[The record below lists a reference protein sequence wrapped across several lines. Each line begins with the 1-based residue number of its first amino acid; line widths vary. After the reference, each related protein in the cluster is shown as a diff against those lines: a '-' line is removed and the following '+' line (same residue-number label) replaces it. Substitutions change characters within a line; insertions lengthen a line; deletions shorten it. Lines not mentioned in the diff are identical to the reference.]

1 MRTTLQ
7 PILDLLDEGLRLYRR
22 EFARFAMITAL
33 GAIPMV
39 LLGVAVVMIPW
50 MLSSLAGILLFYGL
64 LFLSF
69 PFIVYLMSAMS
80 RATLAGSRG
89 EPIILREV
97 LWVHPFRLI
106 GMGCYGGFY
115 LAVLNTVISMFSVVC
130 ICPAYAFIG
139 VAVAGLGGLLET
151 SGPLGSALGSL
162 LFTVLTFIFI
172 LLYGFS
178 LVMSGA
184 TFSSLIFS
192 LQPFMHGNLRL
203 MEAIRQSMDITFY
216 RFGSNLLIYLCA
228 SLIFGTLALCVTL
241 AIGVL
246 IPMPLL
252 FLFGSES
259 VLAQVLSLAVVL
271 FALTLA
277 LPPLPIWMALLF
289 QRRMAEREGLDLAE
303 RIAGV
308 VG

>member
-22 EFARFAMITAL
+22 EFARFALITAI
-33 GAIPMV
+33 GAIPMG
-39 LLGVAVVMIPW
+39 LLGALVMMIPW
-50 MLSSLAGILLFYGL
+50 MLGSFMGVLLFYGL
-64 LFLSF
+64 LFLTF
-69 PFIVYLMSAMS
+69 PFAVYLMSAMS
-80 RATLAGSRG
+80 RATLEVRQGK
-89 EPIILREV
+89 PIILREV
-97 LWVHPFRLI
+97 LRIGPFRLI

-115 LAVLNTVISMFSVVC
+115 LAALNTIISIFSVFC
-130 ICPAYAFIG
+130 MCPTYAFLGLAAAG
-139 VAVAGLGGLLET
+139 VGGMFGG
-151 SGPLGSALGSL
+151 SGAIGSALSSL
-162 LFTVLTFIFI
+162 IFTFLSFLFI
-172 LLYGFS
+172 LLYGLS
-178 LVMSGA
+178 LVLSGA
-184 TFSSLIFS
+184 TFGSLLFS
-192 LQPFMHGNLRL
+192 LQPFMHGNVR
-203 MEAIRQSMDITFY
+203 MIEALRQSIDITFY

-241 AIGVL
+241 AVGVL

-252 FLFGSES
+252 FLFGAES
-259 VLAQVLSLAVVL
+259 VFAQTLSAVVVI

-289 QRRMAEREGLDLAE
+289 QRRVAEREGLDLAE